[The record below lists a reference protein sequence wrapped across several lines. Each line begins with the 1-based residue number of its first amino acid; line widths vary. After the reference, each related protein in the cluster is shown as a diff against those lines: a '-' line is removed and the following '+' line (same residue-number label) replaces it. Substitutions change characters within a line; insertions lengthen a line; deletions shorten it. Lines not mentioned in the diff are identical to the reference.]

1 MPENILIPAVYLALV
16 NLVSFFLMWS
26 DKRRAVKGTW
36 RIRERTL
43 LLFDFLGGS
52 LLGLAA
58 MLLLRHK
65 TRSLKFRILVPLF
78 LLCNILL
85 TLCILYLTKGSL

>member
-1 MPENILIPAVYLALV
+1 MPENSLVLILYLIV
-16 NLVSFFLMWS
+16 INLCSFFLMWS
-26 DKRRAVKGTW
+26 DKRRAVKGAW

-43 LLFDFLGGS
+43 LVFDFLGGS

-58 MLLLRHK
+58 MLLFRHK

-78 LLCNILL
+78 LVLNILAAISI
-85 TLCILYLTKGSL
+85 LCLMKGSL

>member
-1 MPENILIPAVYLALV
+1 MPDYMKILTVYLILI
-16 NLVSFFLMWS
+16 NLISFFLMWS
-26 DKRRAVKGTW
+26 DKRRAVKGNW

-58 MLLLRHK
+58 MLFFRHK

-78 LLCNILL
+78 LVFNILL
-85 TLCILYLTKGSL
+85 TVYLFT